1 LRRTSRFA
9 KACWV
14 RGALLLLLIAVTA
27 TADARPKT
35 SSARRD
41 RAETTS
47 KRAKTAAPKDTKTEK
62 TAEKKEETKEGKKD
76 EKKADAPPAPPP
88 AVLDP
93 AVQAVLDRIAKG
105 PDAATR
111 KAAIAELDKLA
122 PQNVEGLGVYL
133 ARVRTT
139 PIEDRR
145 AVLEAINAQIPDKNG
160 RFTQP
165 KRKSAT
171 EEKADDN
178 LDWLAE
184 LLALDA
190 ATPNVG
196 EVITDDAV
204 IRALATTQN
213 MKATQIIFDSAFG
226 AETVIYRDE
235 CGRFIR
241 KMEPYAIPAL
251 MKESQAR
258 DFDRKRYATYQ
269 LERLDRQ
276 EPFKA
281 LAATTGDEAVMVAIL
296 DVFRTTRHREAV
308 HAVWSKVNADSPRVR
323 KAARDAWMAYV
334 AGPPPPPAPK
344 KKLMLPGGKLT
355 KKEKPL
361 WLTYRELADNEL
373 RKAANEIFHE
383 DYPLEDPTLDDT
395 DEWRKKKSVKV
406 DVVELTNRLFDY
418 YDQERTKLE
427 ATQWAD
433 AKAKSD
439 AGDLAGATTLLDRLL
454 AANPERADRTAM
466 AKIFF
471 AWGKQLEGKQKWT
484 DASAAY
490 SKAHGL
496 DTTGPTA
503 TEALAA
509 HHYTLGKALEAQGKD
524 GSPDFRRAIA
534 LRPDYAPAKQAAR
547 EADAPNRPVWLLYA
561 ALIAALGALGL
572 FATAM
577 VKRRA

>member
-1 LRRTSRFA
+1 M
-9 KACWV
+9 
-14 RGALLLLLIAVTA
+14 RGALLLVLVAVTA
-27 TADARPKT
+27 IADARPQA
-35 SSARRD
+35 SAARRD
-41 RAETTS
+41 RKTS
-47 KRAKTAAPKDTKTEK
+47 KTEPNARADPAPAAPGQTPPHPDV
-62 TAEKKEETKEGKKD
+62 A
-76 EKKADAPPAPPP
+76 ALPPPAP
-88 AVLDP
+88 LDP
-93 AVQAVLDRIAKG
+93 AAQAVLDRIVKG
-105 PDAATR
+105 PDAASRT
-111 KAAIAELDKLA
+111 AAIAELDKLA
-122 PQNVEGLGVYL
+122 RANVLGLGAFLTRPHAATAV
-133 ARVRTT
+133 
-139 PIEDRR
+139 DRR
-145 AVLEAINAQIPDKNG
+145 KVLEAINAQVPDKNG

-165 KRKSAT
+165 QRKSAT

-178 LDWLAE
+178 LDWLAG
-184 LLALDA
+184 LLGLDPT
-190 ATPNVG
+190 TPNLG
-196 EVITDDAV
+196 EVIVDDAV
-204 IRALATTQN
+204 IRALATTSD
-213 MKATQIIFDSAFG
+213 MKAAQLLFDVAFH
-226 AETVIYRDE
+226 AETMLYRDE
-235 CGRFIR
+235 CGRYIR

-251 MKESQAR
+251 MKQSQAR

-281 LAATTGDEAVMVAIL
+281 LAATTGDEAVTVAIL

-323 KAARDAWMAYV
+323 SAARAAWMAYV
-334 AGPPPPPAPK
+334 SGPLPPPAPK

-383 DYPLEDPTLDDT
+383 DFPLEDPTLDDS
-395 DEWRKKKSVKV
+395 DEFRRKKTVKV
-406 DVVELTNRLFDY
+406 DVVALTNRLFDY

-427 ATQWAD
+427 ATQWGE
-433 AKAKSD
+433 AKAKAD
-439 AGDLAGATTLLDRLL
+439 QGDLAGATTLLDRLL
-454 AANPERADRTAM
+454 VANPDRADRTAM
-466 AKIFF
+466 AQIYF
-471 AWGKQLEGKQKWT
+471 AWAKQLETKQQWS

-496 DTTGPTA
+496 DTTGPKATA
-503 TEALAA
+503 ALAA
-509 HHYTLGKALEAQGKD
+509 HHYMLGKSLEAAGKD

-547 EADAPNRPVWLLYA
+547 EADAPNRPTWLLYA